1 MLSTSIVNAGWSKQ
15 QYYENRIK
23 GYTHDQNEILKY
35 GTKGF
40 VASCKAKKMK
50 TLTKSEADT
59 LLVVS
64 EWGKVNGKY
73 TCDVVWI
80 DPNLDTNGG
89 FAKETIVMDCI
100 DTNVKV
106 VQGEPGAV
114 IYQSYDKN
122 VKTCK

>member
-1 MLSTSIVNAGWSKQ
+1 MSTSVVDAAWSKQ

-23 GYTHDQNEILKY
+23 GYTEDQTELLKY

-40 VASCKAKKMK
+40 VASCKAKKIK
-50 TLTKSEADT
+50 SLTKSEAET
-59 LLVVS
+59 LLVIR

-73 TCDVVWI
+73 TCDVVWV
-80 DPNLDTNGG
+80 DANVDTNGG
-89 FAKETIVMDCI
+89 FVKETIVMDCI
-100 DTNVKV
+100 DTTVKV

-114 IYQSYDKN
+114 ISQSYNKN